1 MSKTSAKELFHIAEE
16 DFIDGKKLYT
26 NNPDEFKRLVCF
38 SMQQAVEKY
47 IKTYLIYHDKPYKK
61 THDIS
66 LLIQNAVEIDEDFNE
81 LYEINAD
88 SLTDYAVEI
97 RYDRTYITLSK
108 EKEAEA
114 VFIVEKVRSFIMK
127 KLPELSE
134 Q

>member
-1 MSKTSAKELFHIAEE
+1 MSKVSAKELFYIAEE
-16 DFIDGKKLYT
+16 DFKDGKKLYT
-26 NNPDEFKRLVCF
+26 NNPNEFKRLVCF
-38 SMQQAVEKY
+38 LMQQAVEKY
-47 IKTYLIYHDKPYKK
+47 IKAYLIYHDKPYKK

-66 LLIQNAVEIDEDFNE
+66 LLIQNAVEINEDFND

-88 SLTDYAVEI
+88 SLTDYAVGI
-97 RYDRTYITLSK
+97 RYDRTYINLPK

-114 VFIVEKVRSFIMK
+114 VLIAENVRLFIMK

>member
-1 MSKTSAKELFHIAEE
+1 MSKKSAKDLFFVAEE
-16 DFIDGKKLYT
+16 DFKDGKKLYT

-47 IKTYLIYHDKPYKK
+47 IKAYLIYHDKPYKK

-66 LLIQNAVEIDEDFNE
+66 LLIQNAVEIDEDFNK

-88 SLTDYAVEI
+88 LLTDYAVEI

-108 EKEAEA
+108 EKETEA
-114 VFIVEKVRSFIMK
+114 VLIAENVRSFIMK
-127 KLPELSE
+127 KLPELFE
-134 Q
+134 

>member
-1 MSKTSAKELFHIAEE
+1 MSKKSAKDLFLVAEE
-16 DFIDGKKLYT
+16 DFKDGKKLYT

-47 IKTYLIYHDKPYKK
+47 IKAYLIYHDKPYKK

-66 LLIQNAVEIDEDFNE
+66 LLIQNAVEIDEDFNK
-81 LYEINAD
+81 LYEINTD

-108 EKEAEA
+108 EKETEA
-114 VFIVEKVRSFIMK
+114 VLIAENVRSFIMK
-127 KLPELSE
+127 KLPELFE
-134 Q
+134 

>member
-1 MSKTSAKELFHIAEE
+1 MSKASAKELFYIAEE
-16 DFIDGKKLYT
+16 DFKDGKKLYT

-38 SMQQAVEKY
+38 LMQQAVEKY
-47 IKTYLIYHDKPYKK
+47 IKAYLIYHDKPYKK

-66 LLIQNAVEIDEDFNE
+66 LLIQNAVEINEDFND

-88 SLTDYAVEI
+88 SLTDYAVGI
-97 RYDRTYITLSK
+97 RYDRTYINLPK

-114 VFIVEKVRSFIMK
+114 VLIAENVRLFIMK

>member
-1 MSKTSAKELFHIAEE
+1 
-16 DFIDGKKLYT
+16 
-26 NNPDEFKRLVCF
+26 
-38 SMQQAVEKY
+38 MQQAVEKY
-47 IKTYLIYHDKPYKK
+47 IKAYLIYHDKPYKK

-66 LLIQNAVEIDEDFNE
+66 LLIQNAVEINEDFND

-88 SLTDYAVEI
+88 SLTDYAVGI

>member
-1 MSKTSAKELFHIAEE
+1 MSKKSAKDLFLVAEE
-16 DFIDGKKLYT
+16 DFKDGKKLYT

-47 IKTYLIYHDKPYKK
+47 IKAYLIYHDKPYKK

-66 LLIQNAVEIDEDFNE
+66 LLIQNAVEIDEDFNK

-108 EKEAEA
+108 EKETEA
-114 VFIVEKVRSFIMK
+114 VLIAENVRSFIMK
-127 KLPELSE
+127 KLPELFE
-134 Q
+134 